1 MDHHLA
7 MARATSRRNAKGGSA
22 VGVGWWATG
31 EYGDFAIDAV
41 WPGVNG
47 RALSRIVSFF
57 FQFGELFYDFS
68 TFWQSDLV
76 RYNTFVEEQY

>member
-31 EYGDFAIDAV
+31 EYGDFAMEVV

-47 RALSRIVSFF
+47 RALFRIVVHFSSF
-57 FQFGELFYDFS
+57 ENLFYDFS